1 MDIDLT
7 YLPVE
12 PREASLQA
20 ISAALSRITKSIRR
34 AIPTARVQESY
45 LGNPQ
50 RTSKLFVRERAI
62 QIKIEP
68 NEVLRGSVYP
78 PQERSL
84 SNKAEESFGHQ
95 VSIKTL
101 SPADLYGGKLCALWI
116 ASTLGISS
124 TSKSFWRRRGSQ
136 KKSARLLWSIWPAP
150 TGRCMNFRSLFAE
163 ISKKSLKRNS

>member
-1 MDIDLT
+1 MNQSPFFPHADLMLRVLPYIDAEKDFALKGGTAINFFIQDLPRLSVDIDLT

-78 PQERSL
+78 TQ
-84 SNKAEESFGHQ
+84 
-95 VSIKTL
+95 
-101 SPADLYGGKLCALWI
+101 
-116 ASTLGISS
+116 
-124 TSKSFWRRRGSQ
+124 
-136 KKSARLLWSIWPAP
+136 
-150 TGRCMNFRSLFAE
+150 
-163 ISKKSLKRNS
+163 